1 MELLTRSAI
10 QDFYSGSHSMEWGG
24 GFSRL
29 DWSFPGGSGPGC
41 GSCGIWC
48 DLGPLLFLFYINDLP
63 YGIQA
68 QVWLFADC
76 ATVCPVVGFSGG
88 GGALRADIGALQELG
103 LAWGVEFAP
112 SKCGVLRIA
121 VSGHH
126 LGTQYS
132 LRGRV
137 LEAAGAAEYLGG
149 SFFRGLASAR
159 WLRGQAK
166 HKALRI
172 GMLGPAMRR

>member
-1 MELLTRSAI
+1 
-10 QDFYSGSHSMEWGG
+10 MEWGC
-24 GFSRL
+24 SRL
-29 DWSFPGGSGPGC
+29 DWSFPSGSGPGC

-48 DLGPLLFLFYINDLP
+48 GLGPLLFLFYIKDLP
-63 YGIQA
+63 YDIQA
-68 QVWLFADC
+68 RVGLFADG

-103 LAWGVEFAP
+103 QAWGVEFAP
-112 SKCGVLRIA
+112 SKCRVLCIA

-126 LGTQYS
+126 LGTQCS

-137 LEAAGAAEYLGG
+137 LEAAGAAGYLCG
-149 SFFRGLASAR
+149 SIFRGLASAR

-166 HKALRI
+166 HKALRS
-172 GMLGPAMRR
+172 GMLGPAMIR

>member
-10 QDFYSGSHSMEWGG
+10 QDFFSGSHSMEWGC
-24 GFSRL
+24 SRL
-29 DWSFPGGSGPGC
+29 DWSFPGGSGPVC
-41 GSCGIWC
+41 GSCGVWC

-68 QVWLFADC
+68 QVGLFADG
-76 ATVCPVVGFSGG
+76 P
-88 GGALRADIGALQELG
+88 ADIGALQELG

-126 LGTQYS
+126 LGTQCS

-137 LEAAGAAEYLGG
+137 LEAAGAAGYLGG
-149 SFFRGLASAR
+149 SIFRCLAFAR

-166 HKALRI
+166 HKALRS